1 MIATVIAIVMI
12 LLLVASLSI
21 DFIYASKQ
29 TKSSDKNTLISAGA
43 MTAIAAGVLLITV
56 IVLDHK
62 TRYRGGALIAPA
74 GAMAMGGNV
83 PGPQNAMM
91 NFAMQNPG
99 MVQQGMDIIAKNP
112 GLIEAFI

>member
-1 MIATVIAIVMI
+1 MIATVIAVVMT

-62 TRYRGGALIAPA
+62 GAKNNSALA
-74 GAMAMGGNV
+74 
-83 PGPQNAMM
+83 
-91 NFAMQNPG
+91 
-99 MVQQGMDIIAKNP
+99 QQGMNVIAKNP
-112 GLIEAFI
+112 GLVEAFI

>member
-12 LLLVASLSI
+12 LMLVASLSI

-56 IVLDHK
+56 IVLDHRSS
-62 TRYRGGALIAPA
+62 TNNS
-74 GAMAMGGNV
+74 AMA
-83 PGPQNAMM
+83 
-91 NFAMQNPG
+91 
-99 MVQQGMDIIAKNP
+99 QQGMNVIAKHPNVV
-112 GLIEAFI
+112 EAFI